1 MLGRILNTHQQWICR
16 QLADRGHTVSRQ
28 LAIADDGLVIQE
40 AVRESLGRADL
51 ILTTGGL
58 GPTSDDLTRELIA
71 DLLGR
76 TLQHD
81 PTIEQSI
88 RAFFESRGRRVP
100 DRTKLEAMVPTG
112 ARVIPN
118 RRGTA
123 PGLVLVVEPNPFRPG
138 GKRSVLILLPGPPR
152 ELRPM
157 FLEAVVPLIEELF
170 PREGAFVCRTL
181 KTTGLGESYVE
192 ERIGGPLKPL
202 TDTGMDLGYCARVG
216 EVDVRFVAR
225 GPEAAARVRSAEDL
239 TRGLLSEHVFG
250 VDDDSL
256 EEAVIRHFTSRGL
269 TLALAESCTGGHI
282 TNRLTNVPGASA
294 VVLAGY
300 VTYANEAK
308 MHSLGVRPET
318 LQAHGAVSEEVAREM
333 AEGARRVSGADWAVA
348 VTGIA
353 GPGGG
358 TAEKPVGTVFMA
370 WAGEQGTKVI
380 RQLNVFDRETFK
392 YLTAQQALHGLLKAA
407 G

>member
-1 MLGRILNTHQQWICR
+1 MLGRVLNTHQQWICR
-16 QLADRGHTVSRQ
+16 QLADRGHTVNRQ

-71 DLLGR
+71 NLLGR

-81 PTIEQSI
+81 PSIEQSI

-100 DRTKLEAMVPTG
+100 ERTKLEAMVPKG

-157 FLEAVVPLIEELF
+157 FLEEVVPLIEEFF
-170 PREGAFVCRTL
+170 PREEAFVCRTL

-192 ERIGGPLKPL
+192 ERIAGPLKAL
-202 TDTGMDLGYCARVG
+202 TDAGMDLGYCARVG

-225 GPEAAARVRSAEDL
+225 GPGAAARVRSAEVI
-239 TRGLLSEHVFG
+239 TRGLLSEYVFG

-256 EEAVIRHFTSRGL
+256 EEAVIRHFSSRGL

-282 TNRLTNVPGASA
+282 INRLTNVPGASA

-308 MHSLGVRPET
+308 MQSLGVRLET
-318 LQAHGAVSEEVAREM
+318 LQTHGAVSAEVAREM
-333 AEGARRVSGADWAVA
+333 AEGARQESGSDWAVA

-358 TAEKPVGTVFMA
+358 TEAKPVGTVFMA
-370 WAGEQGTKVI
+370 WAGAAGTKVS

-392 YLTAQQALHGLLKAA
+392 YLTAQQALHGLLNAA
-407 G
+407 S